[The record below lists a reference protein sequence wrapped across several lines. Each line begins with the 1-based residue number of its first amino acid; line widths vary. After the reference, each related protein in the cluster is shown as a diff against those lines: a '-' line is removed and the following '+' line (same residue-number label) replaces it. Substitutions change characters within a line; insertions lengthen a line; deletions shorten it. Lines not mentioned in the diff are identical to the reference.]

1 MPTHQL
7 YAVPPFSPDKL
18 RSAYIAELD
27 AGKECVVVDGVQSP
41 VYDKVAWLVFAPKG
55 HHFAYLETE
64 RTSGGSGRGSKD
76 SVYVVDN
83 GKRGPVFD
91 HLIEL
96 VGNKAPITSVFSE
109 DGEHLGY
116 IGLTTSANRNSQR
129 VVVDGREEPQQHRL
143 INQLRLSRDG
153 KHVAYTA
160 TDYIPNNTGGGFDQQ
175 TVVVDGKAGRPFH
188 RIRNLELSSD
198 GSRYAYIGET
208 PARNHAGVAW
218 FEAHKNDPDTA
229 QQNVVDNEKL
239 GPRYDEVLDI
249 QVSANGQRSGYIA
262 YTQVGERHDYFVV
275 DNGNASAA
283 HDECSSL
290 KISDDGSMLSFRT
303 KSPQGMLLVVN
314 NREFGPFYS
323 IDNEV
328 VYSADGKHWGCLV
341 HATDLSESGMLLTDG
356 VTHPVPKEA
365 QHTGRIT
372 LEFRPDKG
380 WFASSSQGEESS
392 AFEVESATADSKV
405 PSQVIYSRDRQ
416 HVVKVFSANQGSSS
430 ANQQVT
436 LDNKPVGPL
445 YLRVHHVQ
453 LSDDGQHVA
462 FIGMYNG
469 SGGTALT
476 HVNFDGQEGPAW
488 FTINGLAITP
498 DGKHIAYSAEEKSQS
513 GGVWHLVVDGFIGPP
528 LENIL
533 GEEYW
538 EKGRRMSAQ
547 PDGSV
552 TFLAALKGQLG
563 RYTYPAEAL
572 NFMPTIGQTASVTAG
587 LHVLL
592 NAGNLSDVAR
602 DLVLGPNETV
612 YGIMAHGGEYGKGA
626 LFSCRTNGSDSK
638 VLHSFYGD
646 KETPPNG
653 LAGDRENVWG
663 LAGSSLFR
671 YDIKKGEYNKVETS
685 SEHLEGL
692 RGIQHLKGLRGIL
705 PDGSLLGEQ
714 SDGSNEY
721 HWWLLS
727 HDGASLQKTPSR
739 EVPLNIAA
747 IGPDG
752 AIYSTD
758 ADSLYRQLSF
768 YSSPIL
774 LHKFVDSPEEGT
786 KPAPHVTFDSRGRI
800 YGFTHPFQAGMYDA
814 IYSVERD
821 GSDFRVIVKQ
831 AEHLKIDALVA
842 GDNGLLHGLRPRASG
857 SQDFIFL
864 TFPST
869 GGPITT
875 LPGFTDN
882 RYDHALVYHN
892 TALFTATTRSI
903 LRLQIPSASGAA
915 QLNPIVTIKTV
926 APVALASVEPVSF
939 TTSSGETIPSAKTP
953 DAQANAAIW
962 HPPQPGSTIPLVS
975 HQSSTPAKNGLTRFN
990 TGNPA
995 ITNFGNGGAPGQGL
1009 SQQDATAFAVTN
1021 VNAMSAGDI
1030 NALASFYADQ
1040 VDYQDKGIITNYA
1053 VQSEF
1058 QQYFARWPQTNW
1070 QLTGAV
1076 AVQPVGP
1083 SRYQITFPVS
1093 FEAANPATNKRSAGV
1108 ARETMT
1114 LEQDG
1119 NGAWKIVRERQT
1131 ITSRKAEDRGRRSE
1145 REKVY
1150 EGKPIDRRN
1159 LPIPPGIPWP
1169 PNMPHP

>member
-1 MPTHQL
+1 MRGEQD
-7 YAVPPFSPDKL
+7 PF
-18 RSAYIAELD
+18 
-27 AGKECVVVDGVQSP
+27 
-41 VYDKVAWLVFAPKG
+41 
-55 HHFAYLETE
+55 
-64 RTSGGSGRGSKD
+64 
-76 SVYVVDN
+76 
-83 GKRGPVFD
+83 
-91 HLIEL
+91 LIT
-96 VGNKAPITSVFSE
+96 ISDMTFSQ
-109 DGEHLGY
+109 DGEHLAYLG
-116 IGLTTSANRNSQR
+116 TTISDQHTQHISKR
-129 VVVDGREEPQQHRL
+129 VVIDGRQEPREHRIIQDL
-143 INQLRLSRDG
+143 QISRDG
-153 KHVAYTA
+153 KHVAYIA

-175 TVVVDGKAGRPFH
+175 TVVVDGKPGRPFH
-188 RIRNLELSSD
+188 SIRDLKLSSD

-208 PARNHAGVAW
+208 PARAHAGAAW

-229 QQNVVDNEKL
+229 QQNVVDNEKV
-239 GPRYDEVLDI
+239 GPVYDAVLDI
-249 QVSANGQRSGYIA
+249 QVSANGKRSGYIA
-262 YTQVGERHDYFVV
+262 YKKAGQRVDYFVV

-283 HDECSSL
+283 HDECSAL
-290 KISDDGSMLSFRT
+290 KISDDGVWLSFRA
-303 KSPQGMLLVVN
+303 KSPQGTLLVVN
-314 NREFGPFYS
+314 NQEFGPFYS

-392 AFEVESATADSKV
+392 AFEVESTTADSKV
-405 PSQVIYSRDRQ
+405 PSQMIYSRDRQ

-436 LDNKPVGPL
+436 LDDKPVGPL
-445 YLRVHHVQ
+445 YAGVHHVQ
-453 LSDDGQHVA
+453 LSDDGRHVA
-462 FIGMYNG
+462 FIGMYSG

-476 HVNFDGQEGPAW
+476 HVNFDGEEGPAW

-528 LENIL
+528 FENIL

-552 TFLAALKGQLG
+552 TFLAVLKGQLG

-572 NFMPTIGQTASVTAG
+572 NFMPTMGQTGSVTAG
-587 LHVLL
+587 LRVLKL
-592 NAGNLSDVAR
+592 GSLTDVAR

-612 YGIMAHGGEYGKGA
+612 YGVMARGGQYEKGA
-626 LFSCRTNGSDSK
+626 FFSGKTKDFIPPESRTDRSDAK

-646 KETPPNG
+646 KETGPNG
-653 LAGDRENVWG
+653 LAGDGENVWG

-671 YDIKKGEYNKVETS
+671 YDIKKGEYNKVATS
-685 SEHLEGL
+685 SEHLE
-692 RGIQHLKGLRGIL
+692 GLRGIL

-739 EVPLNIAA
+739 EVPLKIAA

-758 ADSLYRQLSF
+758 KDSLYRQVSF
-768 YSSPIL
+768 YSSPIV

-786 KPAPHVTFDSRGRI
+786 EPAPHVTLDSRGRI

-814 IYSVERD
+814 VYSVERD

-857 SQDFIFL
+857 SQDFIFF
-864 TFPST
+864 TVPAT

-892 TALFTATTRSI
+892 TALFTATTSSI
-903 LRLQIPSASGAA
+903 LRFQIPSASGAA
-915 QLNPIVTIKTV
+915 RLTPVVTIKSV
-926 APVALASVEPVSF
+926 AATPLSSVEPVNF
-939 TTSSGETIPSAKTP
+939 TTSSGETTPSCESSEG
-953 DAQANAAIW
+953 QASAAIW
-962 HPPQPGSTIPLVS
+962 QPP
-975 HQSSTPAKNGLTRFN
+975 
-990 TGNPA
+990 
-995 ITNFGNGGAPGQGL
+995 APG
-1009 SQQDATAFAVTN
+1009 V
-1021 VNAMSAGDI
+1021 
-1030 NALASFYADQ
+1030 
-1040 VDYQDKGIITNYA
+1040 
-1053 VQSEF
+1053 
-1058 QQYFARWPQTNW
+1058 P
-1070 QLTGAV
+1070 
-1076 AVQPVGP
+1076 
-1083 SRYQITFPVS
+1083 
-1093 FEAANPATNKRSAGV
+1093 
-1108 ARETMT
+1108 
-1114 LEQDG
+1114 
-1119 NGAWKIVRERQT
+1119 
-1131 ITSRKAEDRGRRSE
+1131 
-1145 REKVY
+1145 
-1150 EGKPIDRRN
+1150 
-1159 LPIPPGIPWP
+1159 
-1169 PNMPHP
+1169 